1 MDSFFWDKAK
11 TTIQYGWPVIIIC
24 IIFAYINY
32 RICKSKNY
40 PKHKVTGWMIAGF
53 LWPLISTII
62 LMVITEWFYRINNLD
77 WYLNK
82 SKK

>member
-1 MDSFFWDKAK
+1 MDSFFFFILK

>member
-1 MDSFFWDKAK
+1 MDSLFWAKVK

>member
-11 TTIQYGWPVIIIC
+11 TTIQYAWPVIIIS